1 MEIELGLLLIFIII
15 IGFVIVSVIKS
26 NVYIPNEMINKLK
39 FKEVFKILSKHYY
52 IFFMIILFFIFVI
65 IIVLYCDKYL
75 LTKINFIDDEDEREL
90 DGYELDGNDLE
101 KNE

>member
-1 MEIELGLLLIFIII
+1 MEIELGLILIFIII
-15 IGFVIVSVIKS
+15 IGFVIISVIKN
-26 NVYIPNEMINKLK
+26 NVYIPNEMINQLR

-75 LTKINFIDDEDEREL
+75 LTKINFIDDDEDEKEL
-90 DGYELDGNDLE
+90 DGYELDGNE
-101 KNE
+101 

>member
-15 IGFVIVSVIKS
+15 IGFIIVSVIKS
-26 NVYIPNEMINKLK
+26 NVYIPNEMINELR

-75 LTKINFIDDEDEREL
+75 LTKINFIDDDEDEKEL
-90 DGYELDGNDLE
+90 DGYELDGNE
-101 KNE
+101 